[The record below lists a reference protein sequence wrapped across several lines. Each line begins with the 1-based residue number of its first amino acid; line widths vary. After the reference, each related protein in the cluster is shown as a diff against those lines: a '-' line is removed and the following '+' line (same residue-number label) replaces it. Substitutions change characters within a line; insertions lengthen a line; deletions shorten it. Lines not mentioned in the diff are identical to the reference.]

1 MLSSYR
7 ALLAR
12 AGARRLALSCGLGWL
27 SFSGYS
33 LAIVLAAHAAS
44 GSFAAAGS
52 AVAGFSAGAGLLAP
66 VRGRLLDRAGPAML
80 SYFAAAHA
88 AAATLLI
95 LVCATPHS
103 TALLIGTAA
112 VTGAAAPPL
121 IATARAVWTR
131 IAGPELV
138 TTAHAL
144 NAALG
149 DGAQILSPAL
159 VGAVAAAISPA
170 VSLGC
175 LVTGA
180 AIAATLV
187 ASDRHHPPVR
197 RWPVSWPKPDPPTRS
212 PWPRSRRCRPRW
224 WASPVAARCRPPPA
238 AAGGLGGVESGG

>member
-44 GSFAAAGS
+44 GSFAAGGA

-159 VGAVAAAISPA
+159 VGAV
-170 VSLGC
+170 
-175 LVTGA
+175 
-180 AIAATLV
+180 
-187 ASDRHHPPVR
+187 
-197 RWPVSWPKPDPPTRS
+197 
-212 PWPRSRRCRPRW
+212 
-224 WASPVAARCRPPPA
+224 PA
-238 AAGGLGGVESGG
+238 AVVGIARRRTLQAPASGAGGLGGVESGG